1 MSLSNPFGKKPEK
14 KTESTQNKNKKDS
27 TRENV
32 KKTLK
37 NALEPKKDGNFKFS
51 SEKIALEIEEE
62 IFKQNNNN
70 SQCKGYRD
78 KIRKIEFRIKGN
90 RNLFIREMLKEG
102 LIEINIFCGLDD
114 KTLNDDN
121 YFKNIKKDDKT
132 EENHIKENDNNI
144 NGKKKIKNVN
154 PPPPIKKTF
163 YKFENNNN
171 IEKENIEDNIFDN
184 FNKKEENEEIN
195 EIFGKNE
202 NIIEEQKEENKK

>member
-14 KTESTQNKNKKDS
+14 KIESTQNKNKKDS

-32 KKTLK
+32 KKALM

-90 RNLFIREMLKEG
+90 RNLYIREMLKEG

-114 KTLNDDN
+114 KNLNDDN
-121 YFKNIKKDDKT
+121 YNRKS
-132 EENHIKENDNNI
+132 
-144 NGKKKIKNVN
+144 VV
-154 PPPPIKKTF
+154 
-163 YKFENNNN
+163 
-171 IEKENIEDNIFDN
+171 
-184 FNKKEENEEIN
+184 
-195 EIFGKNE
+195 
-202 NIIEEQKEENKK
+202 